1 MENCNGSPAGSCLYE
16 LITAAS
22 RRVQNS
28 SAEEKE
34 EGKEA
39 KCKHPDV
46 PVGCR
51 WWEAGGIPGTISAS
65 RLATHTEVE

>member
-1 MENCNGSPAGSCLYE
+1 MGSCLYE
-16 LITAAS
+16 LMTAAS

-34 EGKEA
+34 EVKVA
-39 KCKHPDV
+39 KCKRPDL

-51 WWEAGGIPGTISAS
+51 QREAGGIPGTISAS
-65 RLATHTEVE
+65 RLATHKQVAWGETLQ